1 MGEAELTLNQAEEKP
16 PEPGLVPAEEP
27 VIWSHEVEVCL
38 FHAMIGHKPVGVNR
52 HFHMM
57 CIRDKFSQNIGRQVS
72 SDLIWEHLGTMYDM
86 QALHESEIL
95 PFPNSEK
102 SFSLPDDIVQE
113 VREGRNEEELEE
125 LRVEPPAIAEEGSNS
140 SVKSDRSKDR
150 DKPTE
155 SNSKDD
161 KKKRVTP
168 TPGPPAAKGRAPT
181 PPAPKGGAPPP
192 PASKGGAPPP
202 PASKGG
208 APPPPAAKGGA
219 PTPPTAKGGAP
230 TPPAAKGGAP
240 TPPATKGGVPTPPAT
255 KSGAPTPSA
264 TKGGAPGSTSTKTGN
279 TGASSGK
286 GGSSGPTPAKR
297 RR

>member
-95 PFPNSEK
+95 PFPNPEK
-102 SFSLPDDIVQE
+102 SFSLPEDIVQD

-125 LRVEPPAIAEEGSNS
+125 LRVEPPVIAEEGSNS

-155 SNSKDD
+155 STSKDE
-161 KKKRVTP
+161 KKKRS
-168 TPGPPAAKGRAPT
+168 APT
-181 PPAPKGGAPPP
+181 PAPT
-192 PASKGGAPPP
+192 
-202 PASKGG
+202 
-208 APPPPAAKGGA
+208 AAKGGA
-219 PTPPTAKGGAP
+219 PSAPVAKGGAP
-230 TPPAAKGGAP
+230 APSPA
-240 TPPATKGGVPTPPAT
+240 
-255 KSGAPTPSA
+255 
-264 TKGGAPGSTSTKTGN
+264 KGGAPGSTSTKTSN
-279 TGASSGK
+279 TGASSALFRVPPTSESQKAARGNSSSRREIRK
-286 GGSSGPTPAKR
+286 LQSAAELKERGGFLHKNNVTSSQPGLNR
-297 RR
+297 DVSRMDWSLS

>member
-102 SFSLPDDIVQE
+102 SFSLPDDIVQD

-168 TPGPPAAKGRAPT
+168 TPGPPAAKSRAPT
-181 PPAPKGGAPPP
+181 PPAT
-192 PASKGGAPPP
+192 
-202 PASKGG
+202 
-208 APPPPAAKGGA
+208 KGGA
-219 PTPPTAKGGAP
+219 PTPPATKGGAP

-240 TPPATKGGVPTPPAT
+240 TPSTA
-255 KSGAPTPSA
+255 
-264 TKGGAPGSTSTKTGN
+264 KGGAPGSTSTKTGN

>member
-95 PFPNSEK
+95 PFPNPEK
-102 SFSLPDDIVQE
+102 SFSLPEDIVQD

-125 LRVEPPAIAEEGSNS
+125 LRVEPPVIAEEGSNS

-155 SNSKDD
+155 STSKDE
-161 KKKRVTP
+161 KKKRS
-168 TPGPPAAKGRAPT
+168 APT
-181 PPAPKGGAPPP
+181 PAPT
-192 PASKGGAPPP
+192 
-202 PASKGG
+202 
-208 APPPPAAKGGA
+208 AAKGGA
-219 PTPPTAKGGAP
+219 PSAPVAKGGAP
-230 TPPAAKGGAP
+230 APSPA
-240 TPPATKGGVPTPPAT
+240 
-255 KSGAPTPSA
+255 
-264 TKGGAPGSTSTKTGN
+264 KGGAPGSTSTKTSN

>member
-1 MGEAELTLNQAEEKP
+1 MGEAELALNQAEGKP
-16 PEPGLVPAEEP
+16 PEPGLVSSEEP

-102 SFSLPDDIVQE
+102 SFSLPDDIIQDVK
-113 VREGRNEEELEE
+113 EGRSEEELKEE
-125 LRVEPPAIAEEGSNS
+125 LRVEPPTIAEEGSNS

-161 KKKRVTP
+161 KKKRATP
-168 TPGPPAAKGRAPT
+168 TPTPPAAKGAAPT
-181 PPAPKGGAPPP
+181 PPAPKGGTPT
-192 PASKGGAPPP
+192 S
-202 PASKGG
+202 S
-208 APPPPAAKGGA
+208 AA
-219 PTPPTAKGGAP
+219 
-230 TPPAAKGGAP
+230 
-240 TPPATKGGVPTPPAT
+240 
-255 KSGAPTPSA
+255 
-264 TKGGAPGSTSTKTGN
+264 KGGAPGSTSTKSGTTG
-279 TGASSGK
+279 TSAAK

>member
-102 SFSLPDDIVQE
+102 SFSLPDDIVQDLFDYL
-113 VREGRNEEELEE
+113 GNDKFL
-125 LRVEPPAIAEEGSNS
+125 LIATVYSQYCLAGSNS

-155 SNSKDD
+155 SNSKDE

-168 TPGPPAAKGRAPT
+168 TPGPPV
-181 PPAPKGGAPPP
+181 
-192 PASKGGAPPP
+192 
-202 PASKGG
+202 
-208 APPPPAAKGGA
+208 
-219 PTPPTAKGGAP
+219 
-230 TPPAAKGGAP
+230 AKGGAP
-240 TPPATKGGVPTPPAT
+240 TPPATKGGAPTPPAT
-255 KSGAPTPSA
+255 KGGAPTPPAAKGSAPTPSA